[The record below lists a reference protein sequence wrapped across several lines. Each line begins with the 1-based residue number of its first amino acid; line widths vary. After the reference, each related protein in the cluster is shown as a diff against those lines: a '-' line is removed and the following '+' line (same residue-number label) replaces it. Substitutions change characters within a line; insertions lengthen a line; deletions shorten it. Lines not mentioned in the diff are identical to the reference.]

1 LKQEKESFVETAPRT
16 PLFIDVDFRKN
27 YAREGSAGKLKNIS
41 LSGAFLQHQDPTIR
55 VGEKIAMEIK
65 VSGRHRVLDAV
76 VVWTSATGSG
86 VRFNHSNNRDR
97 QIVDDLIYFVEAKRT
112 DTRDIM
118 DMIFKKVA

>member
-1 LKQEKESFVETAPRT
+1 METAPRT
-16 PLFIDVDFRKN
+16 PLFIEVDFRKN

-41 LSGAFLQHQDPTIR
+41 LTGAFLQHQDSTIR

-76 VVWTSATGSG
+76 VVWTNPTGSG
-86 VRFNHSNNRDR
+86 LKFNHSNNRDR